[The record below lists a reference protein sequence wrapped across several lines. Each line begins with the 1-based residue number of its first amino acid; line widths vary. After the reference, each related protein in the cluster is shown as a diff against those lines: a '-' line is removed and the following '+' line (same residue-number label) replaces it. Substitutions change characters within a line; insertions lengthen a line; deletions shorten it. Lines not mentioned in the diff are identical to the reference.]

1 LNVGNMMT
9 NGLAIGFLFFCTLLV
24 TYAALRNSR
33 TESQNAALF
42 KATGELRSPRW
53 LVVLFFSMASFAT
66 IMAFALG
73 LHRERDPTWPMALF
87 GLAGIAFIFIR
98 SFFALRLEPSGIRFG
113 WRCRRYV
120 AYADIG
126 EVVRKSDRKDAVFT
140 IVLRSGARHRIGSD
154 IPCEKLFIE
163 ELERRSGC
171 AVTYRR
177 PGQRA
182 DKHALRS
189 PAEVATIAAAVET
202 DSTGE
207 RTRDV

>member
-1 LNVGNMMT
+1 MMT
-9 NGLAIGFLFFCTLLV
+9 NGLAITFLFFCTLLV

-66 IMAFALG
+66 LMAFAIG
-73 LHRERDPTWPMALF
+73 LHRERDQTWPMALF
-87 GLAGIAFIFIR
+87 DLAGIAVIFLR
-98 SFFALRLEPSGIRFG
+98 SFFALRLEASGVRFG
-113 WRCRRYV
+113 WRCRRYI

-126 EVVRKSDRKDAVFT
+126 ELVRWFDGKEAVFT

-163 ELERRSGC
+163 ELARRSGC

-189 PAEVATIAAAVET
+189 PAEVATIAAAVEA
-202 DSTGE
+202 DPTGE
-207 RTRDV
+207 RARDA